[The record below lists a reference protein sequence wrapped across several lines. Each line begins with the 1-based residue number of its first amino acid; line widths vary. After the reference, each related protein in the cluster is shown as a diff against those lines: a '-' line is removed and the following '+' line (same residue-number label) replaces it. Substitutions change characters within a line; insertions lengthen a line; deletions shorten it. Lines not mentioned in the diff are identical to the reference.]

1 MKRGTWSA
9 VAAYLLW
16 GTFPI
21 YFKALQA
28 VPPLQML
35 AHRIVWSLV
44 LLAGVLLLRR
54 GWVDFL
60 RAARGKRTLAAYL
73 LAAVMLAVN
82 WGVYI
87 AAVTSGHVVEA
98 SLGYFI
104 NPLINVLLGATLL
117 RERLRPAQWAAIGL
131 ALCGVVCLTVYY
143 GGVPWIGL
151 VLAFSFGLYG
161 LIKRLAPL
169 GALHSLAWS
178 QRSCSC
184 QRWAF
189 C

>member
-60 RAARGKRTLAAYL
+60 RAARGKRTLAAC
-73 LAAVMLAVN
+73 
-82 WGVYI
+82 W
-87 AAVTSGHVVEA
+87 
-98 SLGYFI
+98 
-104 NPLINVLLGATLL
+104 
-117 RERLRPAQWAAIGL
+117 RR
-131 ALCGVVCLTVYY
+131 
-143 GGVPWIGL
+143 
-151 VLAFSFGLYG
+151 
-161 LIKRLAPL
+161 
-169 GALHSLAWS
+169 
-178 QRSCSC
+178 
-184 QRWAF
+184 
-189 C
+189 